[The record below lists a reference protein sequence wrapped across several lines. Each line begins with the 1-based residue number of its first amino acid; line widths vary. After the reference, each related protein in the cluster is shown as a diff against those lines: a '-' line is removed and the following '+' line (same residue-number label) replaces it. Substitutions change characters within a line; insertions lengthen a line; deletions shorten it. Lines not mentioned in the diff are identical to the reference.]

1 MNESKT
7 DRFRRVAEA
16 RVNKI
21 IKMIRLLGNCSGT
34 GVYEYTDEQVAYIF
48 SALQSELDKAKRRFR
63 KPSLGKHRFSLTDTN
78 EFDNDRPLEPTIAL
92 ALPDGSYLR
101 AVVYEDDHFPA
112 INIYW
117 DRDGGKS
124 SELLCFA
131 EYNSE
136 RDEGAQVCI
145 GAYVSDEDETQ
156 YYAPYMAERN
166 ITKRWAAGDD
176 TRLPIC
182 FSERNIIMHFKTLV
196 TVNMP
201 TVEEDPHEN
210 AAVEQSIELLQARK
224 DDLAKEIMAE
234 LTLCSLMGRT
244 TNFARQLVGAVEE
257 VMTPYSTEPP
267 EEYKE
272 FADMTEELKAD
283 YAKSVDCLKLPN
295 GKIVECGS
303 YPYFSKYS
311 IVDGKV
317 SQNKVGHLHHTRR
330 TKQSRKIQY
339 LPNCPRQKAY
349 KTFEKYAEDYRGY
362 EYNEEEK
369 GYGFYCNP
377 NAMWDW
383 YQIGGRWPVT
393 FLVKADCTEYSFGER
408 SWGNYSKKYPAPE
421 GYMWVSAARKKDI
434 CWDIMRSWYI
444 AQDTE
449 RYNKL
454 KEAFQSGNLPNG
466 YYGEIRANGI
476 FCYGEC
482 AYANGE
488 TLDEYLA
495 RVGIP
500 KSWKYP
506 IGVSDI
512 VDADDWLSKNDISIG
527 KESGSWHEQIDTY
540 IDDLDGEDVLV
551 SVDYH
556 I

>member
-1 MNESKT
+1 M
-7 DRFRRVAEA
+7 A
-16 RVNKI
+16 RVNHKLVKQRLNEKRSKI
-21 IKMIRLLGNCSGT
+21 TDKQFFSSRMLAGHFEDLAAAQTRRYHYNRRVRVNLYWKPKDAFTAATDNMQIRINT
-34 GVYEYTDEQVAYIF
+34 GH
-48 SALQSELDKAKRRFR
+48 
-63 KPSLGKHRFSLTDTN
+63 P
-78 EFDNDRPLEPTIAL
+78 
-92 ALPDGSYLR
+92 
-101 AVVYEDDHFPA
+101 
-112 INIYW
+112 
-117 DRDGGKS
+117 
-124 SELLCFA
+124 
-131 EYNSE
+131 
-136 RDEGAQVCI
+136 
-145 GAYVSDEDETQ
+145 
-156 YYAPYMAERN
+156 
-166 ITKRWAAGDD
+166 
-176 TRLPIC
+176 
-182 FSERNIIMHFKTLV
+182 LV
-196 TVNMP
+196 TKVKGRENRYQLVCGMFAHELGHVLFTDFLSAQTYHNYLDSFKWYP
-201 TVEEDPHEN
+201 RPPAFQLAADARNEKAFWEYVKEDPKNLQMVHQI
-210 AAVEQSIELLQARK
+210 AANIANK
-224 DDLAKEIMAE
+224 DIMAE

-283 YAKSVDCLKLPN
+283 YARSVDCLKLPN

-311 IVDGKV
+311 IVDEKVSQNKV
-317 SQNKVGHLHHTRR
+317 SQNKVGPLHHTRR

-339 LPNCPRQKAY
+339 LPNYPRQKVY

-362 EYNEEEK
+362 EYNKEEK
-369 GYGFYCNP
+369 RYGFYCNP

-434 CWDIMRSWYI
+434 CWDVMRSWYI

-449 RYNKL
+449 RYTKL
-454 KEAFQSGNLPNG
+454 KEAFQCGKLPDEFHGEFRENG
-466 YYGEIRANGI
+466 F
-476 FCYGEC
+476 FCCGKC
-482 AYANGE
+482 AYAAGE

-495 RVGIP
+495 RIGTP

-512 VDADDWLSKNDISIG
+512 VDADDWFSKNDISIG
-527 KESGSWHEQIDTY
+527 KESSNWHEQIDTY

-556 I
+556 M

>member
-1 MNESKT
+1 
-7 DRFRRVAEA
+7 
-16 RVNKI
+16 
-21 IKMIRLLGNCSGT
+21 
-34 GVYEYTDEQVAYIF
+34 
-48 SALQSELDKAKRRFR
+48 
-63 KPSLGKHRFSLTDTN
+63 
-78 EFDNDRPLEPTIAL
+78 
-92 ALPDGSYLR
+92 
-101 AVVYEDDHFPA
+101 
-112 INIYW
+112 
-117 DRDGGKS
+117 
-124 SELLCFA
+124 
-131 EYNSE
+131 
-136 RDEGAQVCI
+136 
-145 GAYVSDEDETQ
+145 
-156 YYAPYMAERN
+156 
-166 ITKRWAAGDD
+166 
-176 TRLPIC
+176 
-182 FSERNIIMHFKTLV
+182 MHFKTLV

-201 TVEEDPHEN
+201 TVEEDSHEN

-224 DDLAKEIMAE
+224 DDLAKDIMAE

-257 VMTPYSTEPP
+257 VMMPYSTEPP

-330 TKQSRKIQY
+330 TKQSRKMQY
-339 LPNCPRQKAY
+339 LPNCPRQKVY

-362 EYNEEEK
+362 EYSEEEK

-434 CWDIMRSWYI
+434 CWDVMQNWYI
-444 AQDTE
+444 VQDQCNYDAARVLRE
-449 RYNKL
+449 YAYFSPEL
-454 KEAFQSGNLPNG
+454 KEILTKVA
-466 YYGEIRANGI
+466 EIQAKSNADIG
-476 FCYGEC
+476 
-482 AYANGE
+482 
-488 TLDEYLA
+488 
-495 RVGIP
+495 RVYCERR
-500 KSWKYP
+500 S
-506 IGVSDI
+506 
-512 VDADDWLSKNDISIG
+512 
-527 KESGSWHEQIDTY
+527 Q
-540 IDDLDGEDVLV
+540 
-551 SVDYH
+551 
-556 I
+556 

>member
-1 MNESKT
+1 
-7 DRFRRVAEA
+7 
-16 RVNKI
+16 
-21 IKMIRLLGNCSGT
+21 
-34 GVYEYTDEQVAYIF
+34 
-48 SALQSELDKAKRRFR
+48 
-63 KPSLGKHRFSLTDTN
+63 
-78 EFDNDRPLEPTIAL
+78 
-92 ALPDGSYLR
+92 
-101 AVVYEDDHFPA
+101 
-112 INIYW
+112 
-117 DRDGGKS
+117 
-124 SELLCFA
+124 
-131 EYNSE
+131 
-136 RDEGAQVCI
+136 
-145 GAYVSDEDETQ
+145 
-156 YYAPYMAERN
+156 
-166 ITKRWAAGDD
+166 
-176 TRLPIC
+176 
-182 FSERNIIMHFKTLV
+182 MHFKTLV

-224 DDLAKEIMAE
+224 DDLAKDIMAE

-311 IVDGKV
+311 IIDGKV
-317 SQNKVGHLHHTRR
+317 SQNKVGPLHHARR

-339 LPNCPRQKAY
+339 LPNCPRQKVY

-454 KEAFQSGNLPNG
+454 KEASKVVISPM
-466 YYGEIRANGI
+466 GI
-476 FCYGEC
+476 MVRFEQ
-482 AYANGE
+482 
-488 TLDEYLA
+488 T
-495 RVGIP
+495 
-500 KSWKYP
+500 
-506 IGVSDI
+506 
-512 VDADDWLSKNDISIG
+512 
-527 KESGSWHEQIDTY
+527 ESFAMASAPSQTVKPWTNTMPA
-540 IDDLDGEDVLV
+540 
-551 SVDYH
+551 
-556 I
+556 

>member
-1 MNESKT
+1 
-7 DRFRRVAEA
+7 
-16 RVNKI
+16 
-21 IKMIRLLGNCSGT
+21 
-34 GVYEYTDEQVAYIF
+34 
-48 SALQSELDKAKRRFR
+48 
-63 KPSLGKHRFSLTDTN
+63 
-78 EFDNDRPLEPTIAL
+78 
-92 ALPDGSYLR
+92 
-101 AVVYEDDHFPA
+101 
-112 INIYW
+112 
-117 DRDGGKS
+117 
-124 SELLCFA
+124 
-131 EYNSE
+131 
-136 RDEGAQVCI
+136 
-145 GAYVSDEDETQ
+145 
-156 YYAPYMAERN
+156 
-166 ITKRWAAGDD
+166 
-176 TRLPIC
+176 
-182 FSERNIIMHFKTLV
+182 MHFKTLV

-210 AAVEQSIELLQARK
+210 AAVVQSIELLQARK
-224 DDLAKEIMAE
+224 DDLAKDIMAE

-393 FLVKADCTEYSFGER
+393 FLVKADCTEYFRGKKLGQLQQKIPCARRIYVGFG
-408 SWGNYSKKYPAPE
+408 SKKK
-421 GYMWVSAARKKDI
+421 RH
-434 CWDIMRSWYI
+434 
-444 AQDTE
+444 
-449 RYNKL
+449 L
-454 KEAFQSGNLPNG
+454 LG
-466 YYGEIRANGI
+466 YYAELVY
-476 FCYGEC
+476 C
-482 AYANGE
+482 
-488 TLDEYLA
+488 
-495 RVGIP
+495 
-500 KSWKYP
+500 
-506 IGVSDI
+506 
-512 VDADDWLSKNDISIG
+512 
-527 KESGSWHEQIDTY
+527 SGY
-540 IDDLDGEDVLV
+540 
-551 SVDYH
+551 
-556 I
+556 

>member
-1 MNESKT
+1 
-7 DRFRRVAEA
+7 
-16 RVNKI
+16 
-21 IKMIRLLGNCSGT
+21 
-34 GVYEYTDEQVAYIF
+34 
-48 SALQSELDKAKRRFR
+48 
-63 KPSLGKHRFSLTDTN
+63 
-78 EFDNDRPLEPTIAL
+78 
-92 ALPDGSYLR
+92 
-101 AVVYEDDHFPA
+101 
-112 INIYW
+112 
-117 DRDGGKS
+117 
-124 SELLCFA
+124 
-131 EYNSE
+131 
-136 RDEGAQVCI
+136 
-145 GAYVSDEDETQ
+145 
-156 YYAPYMAERN
+156 
-166 ITKRWAAGDD
+166 
-176 TRLPIC
+176 
-182 FSERNIIMHFKTLV
+182 MHFKTLV

-210 AAVEQSIELLQARK
+210 AAVEQSIDLLQARK
-224 DDLAKEIMAE
+224 DDLAKDIMAE
-234 LTLCSLMGRT
+234 LTLCTLMGRT
-244 TNFARQLVGAVEE
+244 TNFARQLVSAVEE

-267 EEYKE
+267 EEYME

-317 SQNKVGHLHHTRR
+317 SQNKVGSLHHTRR

-339 LPNCPRQKAY
+339 LPNCPRQKLY

-362 EYNEEEK
+362 KYNEEEK

-421 GYMWVSAARKKDI
+421 GYMCVSAARKKDI
-434 CWDIMRSWYI
+434 CWDVMRSWYI

-454 KEAFQSGNLPNG
+454 KEAFRSGKLPDG
-466 YYGEIRANGI
+466 YYAEIRKNGI
-476 FCYGEC
+476 FGYGKC
-482 AYANGE
+482 LYVAGE
-488 TLDEYLA
+488 TLKKYLP
-495 RVGIP
+495 RVGMP
-500 KSWKYP
+500 KSWKYT
-506 IGVSDI
+506 IDVTDI
-512 VDADDWLSKNDISIG
+512 VDTDKWISEFDISAG
-527 KESGSWHEQIDTY
+527 KESRRWHKQIDSY
-540 IDDLDGEDVLV
+540 IDDLDGEVVLV

-556 I
+556 T